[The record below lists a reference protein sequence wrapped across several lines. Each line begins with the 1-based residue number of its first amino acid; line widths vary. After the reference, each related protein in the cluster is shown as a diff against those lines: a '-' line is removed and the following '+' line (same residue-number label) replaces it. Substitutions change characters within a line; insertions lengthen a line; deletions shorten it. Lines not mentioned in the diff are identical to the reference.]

1 MTKYRTSAANT
12 WYEPYDWLI
21 NPIPQPVKKSASD
34 VKEKIMKLFERKI
47 DSNTAKNFKPKKI
60 CVFLMAIITNTK
72 VEVIKN

>member
-1 MTKYRTSAANT
+1 MTKNRTSAANT

-34 VKEKIMKLFERKI
+34 VKEKIMKLFEGKI
-47 DSNTAKNFKPKKI
+47 DSNTA
-60 CVFLMAIITNTK
+60 TNTK